1 MSIVSCKGFIVD
13 LPDMN
18 DEERT
23 RRLPTSDEAL
33 AKVMQIMCVDQ
44 WISLG
49 FNGNLVIWASI
60 PK

>member
-1 MSIVSCKGFIVD
+1 MSIMSCKGIIVD

-44 WISLG
+44 
-49 FNGNLVIWASI
+49 
-60 PK
+60 